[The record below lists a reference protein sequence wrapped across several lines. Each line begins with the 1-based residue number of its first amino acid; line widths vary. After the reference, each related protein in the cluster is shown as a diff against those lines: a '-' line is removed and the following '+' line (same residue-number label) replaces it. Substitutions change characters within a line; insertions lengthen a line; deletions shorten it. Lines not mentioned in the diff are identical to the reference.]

1 MYRRRTSDPMPNR
14 TPEAKPSAGRAE
26 EPGVDAMGVLS
37 IAAIIALAILI
48 AGHLHR
54 AHEPAPG
61 AKPANLAAA
70 ATSSGS
76 AFDPAP
82 FMLNA
87 LLVPA
92 LDADSEPL
100 VWTDPRPVAQC
111 GPATTVLVNRKPLV
125 PGALVGDGPFALE
138 WRADDCHPFGV
149 AGPRLDGTIRLN
161 VFHEAEFGA
170 IVETSTMRAML
181 ADGRSVAIAPRWLA
195 LARGTDSSATVHH
208 D

>member
-1 MYRRRTSDPMPNR
+1 MYRRTTFDPTPNR
-14 TPEAKPSAGRAE
+14 MPGAKLPVGRGE
-26 EPGVDAMGVLS
+26 EPGVDAMGVLWVV
-37 IAAIIALAILI
+37 AIIGLAILV
-48 AGHLHR
+48 AGELHR
-54 AHEPAPG
+54 AHEGTPG

-70 ATSSGS
+70 ATASGS

-92 LDADSEPL
+92 LDADSDPL

-125 PGALVGDGPFALE
+125 AGTLVGDAPFALE
-138 WRADDCHPFGV
+138 WHADDCHPFGV

-170 IVETSTMRAML
+170 VVETSTMRATL
-181 ADGRSVAIAPRWLA
+181 ADGRSVVIAPRWLA
-195 LARGTDSSATVHH
+195 LAVDTETSGAVRRH
-208 D
+208 

>member
-1 MYRRRTSDPMPNR
+1 VYRRTHFDQKPDRTRDAEPR
-14 TPEAKPSAGRAE
+14 AGRTD
-26 EPGVDAMGVLS
+26 EPGVDTMGVLS
-37 IAAIIALAILI
+37 VVAVIGLAILA
-48 AGHLHR
+48 AGYAHR
-54 AHEPAPG
+54 AHQSAPG
-61 AKPANLAAA
+61 ARPVALLAAA
-70 ATSSGS
+70 QGD

-82 FMLNA
+82 FLLNA

-92 LDADSEPL
+92 LDPDSDPL

-125 PGALVGDGPFALE
+125 PGSPVGDAPFALE

-170 IVETSTMRAML
+170 IVESSTMHATL

-195 LARGTDSSATVHH
+195 LARDADSPAPIHL

>member
-1 MYRRRTSDPMPNR
+1 MPDR
-14 TPEAKPSAGRAE
+14 VPGAKLPAVSADKQGI
-26 EPGVDAMGVLS
+26 DAMGVLS
-37 IAAIIALAILI
+37 VVAIIGLAILV
-48 AGHLHR
+48 AGQLHR
-54 AHEPAPG
+54 AHEQAPG

-70 ATSSGS
+70 ATASGS

-92 LDADSEPL
+92 LDADSDPL

-125 PGALVGDGPFALE
+125 PGTLVGDAPFALE
-138 WRADDCHPFGV
+138 WHADDCHPFGV

-161 VFHEAEFGA
+161 VFHDAEFGA
-170 IVETSTMRAML
+170 IVETSTMRATL
-181 ADGRSVAIAPRWLA
+181 ADGHSVTIAPRWLA
-195 LARGTDSSATVHH
+195 LAVDANSSATAHH

>member
-1 MYRRRTSDPMPNR
+1 MYRRTTSDPMPNR
-14 TPEAKPSAGRAE
+14 TPGAKLSAGRAE

-37 IAAIIALAILI
+37 IAAIIALAILV
-48 AGHLHR
+48 AGQLHR
-54 AHEPAPG
+54 AHEQEPG
-61 AKPANLAAA
+61 AWPTNLATAA
-70 ATSSGS
+70 ASSGS

-87 LLVPA
+87 L
-92 LDADSEPL
+92 
-100 VWTDPRPVAQC
+100 
-111 GPATTVLVNRKPLV
+111 LVNRKPLV

-170 IVETSTMRAML
+170 IVETSTMRATL

>member
-1 MYRRRTSDPMPNR
+1 MYRRTNFHHMPDRTADAEP
-14 TPEAKPSAGRAE
+14 RADRPD
-26 EPGVDAMGVLS
+26 EPGVDTTGVLS
-37 IAAIIALAILI
+37 VVTAIALAVLV
-48 AGHLHR
+48 AGESHR
-54 AHEPAPG
+54 AHQPAPG
-61 AKPANLAAA
+61 ARPADLFAAA
-70 ATSSGS
+70 AGD

-92 LDADSEPL
+92 LDPDSDPL

-111 GPATTVLVNRKPLV
+111 GPATKVLVNRKPLV
-125 PGALVGDGPFALE
+125 PGTPVGDAPFTLE
-138 WRADDCHPFGV
+138 WQADDCHPFGI

-170 IVETSTMRAML
+170 IVESSTMHATL
-181 ADGRSVAIAPRWLA
+181 ANGRTIAIAPRWLA
-195 LARGTDSSATVHH
+195 LARDADAPASIRL